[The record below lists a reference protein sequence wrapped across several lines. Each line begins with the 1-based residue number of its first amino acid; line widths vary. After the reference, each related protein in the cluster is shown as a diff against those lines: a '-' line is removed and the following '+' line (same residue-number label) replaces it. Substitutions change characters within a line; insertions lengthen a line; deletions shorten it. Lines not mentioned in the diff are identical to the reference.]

1 MFTTC
6 EKSSVGGS
14 SASYFSA
21 VLKLHGVVLEV
32 LDFSS
37 VEFQDVAL
45 KFTDSWRILLRIPFP
60 GWKFYCREDNARDSR
75 CGQHR
80 LVKI

>member
-1 MFTTC
+1 MFATR
-6 EKSSVGGS
+6 EKSSVSGS
-14 SASYFSA
+14 FVSYFSV

-45 KFTDSWRILLRIPFP
+45 KFTDS
-60 GWKFYCREDNARDSR
+60 
-75 CGQHR
+75 
-80 LVKI
+80 